1 MTETEFWQ
9 LVTRE
14 TATQDQVSLAD
25 NLKAKL
31 ELLSDEDL
39 LEFDKIFGQ
48 QMRKSYFWSVWG
60 AAYIITGCDSEY
72 AFAEFRCF
80 LISLGQDWYEK
91 VVASPDDVALLPEWP
106 EKDGYPYPY
115 PFLDEYDLIAG
126 QIFEDR
132 TGDEL
137 PFVPSGKATPQGKK
151 FTTKKKQLKLE
162 YPQLSQRFPF

>member
-1 MTETEFWQ
+1 MTELDFWQ
-9 LVTRE
+9 LVTRVSPE
-14 TATQDQVSLAD
+14 QDQVSLAE

-31 ELLSDEDL
+31 ECLSDEEL
-39 LEFDKIFGQ
+39 VEFDKIFGQ
-48 QMRKSYFWSVWG
+48 QMRRSYFWTVWG

-80 LISLGQDWYEK
+80 LISLGKDWYDRII
-91 VVASPDDVALLPEWP
+91 ANPDDIALLPEWP

-115 PFLDEYDLIAG
+115 VDEYDLLAG

-132 TGDEL
+132 TADEL
-137 PFVPSGKATPQGKK
+137 PFVPSGRATPQGKK
-151 FTTKKKQLKLE
+151 FTTKKKQLKLA

>member
-1 MTETEFWQ
+1 MTEAEFWQ
-9 LVTRE
+9 LVTRTSAE
-14 TATQDQVSLAD
+14 QDQIGLAD
-25 NLKAKL
+25 NLKARL
-31 ELLSDEDL
+31 ELLSDDEL
-39 LEFDKIFGQ
+39 VEFDKFFGQ
-48 QMRKSYFWSVWG
+48 QMRLSYFWSMWG

-80 LISLGQDWYEK
+80 LISLGKEWYAK
-91 VVASPDDVALLPEWP
+91 VIDNPDALGSLPLWP
-106 EKDGYPYPY
+106 EKDGYAY

-137 PFVPSGKATPQGKK
+137 PFVPSGMATPQGEK
-151 FTTKKKQLKLE
+151 FSTKKKLLKIA

>member
-1 MTETEFWQ
+1 MTESDFWQ
-9 LVTRE
+9 LVTRVSPE
-14 TATQDQVSLAD
+14 QEQVSLAE

-31 ELLSDEDL
+31 ECLSDEEL
-39 LEFDKIFGQ
+39 VEFDKIFGQ
-48 QMRKSYFWSVWG
+48 QMRRSYFWTVWG

-80 LISLGQDWYEK
+80 LISLGKDWYER
-91 VVASPDDVALLPEWP
+91 VIANPDDIALLPEWP
-106 EKDGYPYPY
+106 EKDGYPYP
-115 PFLDEYDLIAG
+115 FVDEYDLLAG

-132 TGDEL
+132 TSEEL

-151 FTTKKKQLKLE
+151 FTTKKKQLKLA